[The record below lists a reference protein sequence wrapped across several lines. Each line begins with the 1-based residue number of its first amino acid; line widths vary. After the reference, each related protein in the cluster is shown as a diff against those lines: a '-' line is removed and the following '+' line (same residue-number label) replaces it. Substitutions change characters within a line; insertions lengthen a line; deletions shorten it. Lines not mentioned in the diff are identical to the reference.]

1 MKLITNFRKHE
12 FRRMRHFVAML
23 YASALLM
30 VLAGSAVL
38 KDYLE
43 LSADAA
49 SMKARVDDLQTEKQ
63 AHVNIYQG
71 LGGNSEAAETVSTEW
86 ITLLSKYKGRSP
98 DYLLYA
104 IERAAPQSLYLT
116 GFSYDR
122 LSGSASVNAV
132 TSRDEQISTMLET
145 LERTGDYRKVLL
157 VNKSDMEQQGKTK
170 LVIRLEEMSGRG
182 GDE

>member
-30 VLAGSAVL
+30 VLAGTVVL
-38 KDYLE
+38 TDYLE

-49 SMKARVDDLQTEKQ
+49 SLRARVEIQ

-71 LGGNSEAAETVSTEW
+71 LGGNSEVAETVSTEW
-86 ITLLSKYKGRSP
+86 ITLLSKYRGRSP